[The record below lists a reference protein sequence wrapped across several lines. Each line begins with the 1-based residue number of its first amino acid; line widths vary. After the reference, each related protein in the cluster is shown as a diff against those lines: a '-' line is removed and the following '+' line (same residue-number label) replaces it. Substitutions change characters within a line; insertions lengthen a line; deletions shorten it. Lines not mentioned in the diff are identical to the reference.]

1 MLAREEHQGVPID
14 EVTRYVEEDLTDRI
28 LAEADALDPSVPAIL
43 AGHVTVNGA
52 VSSSE
57 RSMMLG
63 RDYALQPSTLALP
76 AFDYVAL
83 GHIHKHQCLIASP
96 PVVYPGSLQRVD
108 FSEEDDRKGFCV
120 VDIDP
125 DAPRG
130 QRTRWEHVPTD
141 ARRFLTIEVTV
152 PPESQDPTA
161 LVLERIAQRDFE
173 GAVVRV
179 HVTVPA
185 AIAGR
190 VNERAIRALWKAH
203 TPSPPSAAMSSTP
216 GSRASARTPAA
227 SRRSRRWSAT
237 WTGAPTST
245 TTPDG
250 RPSRGGR
257 NW

>member
-1 MLAREEHQGVPID
+1 
-14 EVTRYVEEDLTDRI
+14 
-28 LAEADALDPSVPAIL
+28 
-43 AGHVTVNGA
+43 
-52 VSSSE
+52 
-57 RSMMLG
+57 MMLG

-152 PPESQDPTA
+152 PPESQDPTT
-161 LVLERIAQRDFE
+161 LVLERIAQRDFN
-173 GAVVRV
+173 GRRRPCAR
-179 HVTVPA
+179 HG
-185 AIAGR
+185 AGR
-190 VNERAIRALWKAH
+190 HCRPRERARHPRGIGRRTLRRRRQ
-203 TPSPPSAAMSSTP
+203 SRGDSTP

-237 WTGAPTST
+237 WTDVPTWT
-245 TTPDG
+245 ATPDG

-257 NW
+257 NWSRKRRRGSSGLGRIGGGAGPLPSGCTRWRPRSGWVAALSTCSSSGL